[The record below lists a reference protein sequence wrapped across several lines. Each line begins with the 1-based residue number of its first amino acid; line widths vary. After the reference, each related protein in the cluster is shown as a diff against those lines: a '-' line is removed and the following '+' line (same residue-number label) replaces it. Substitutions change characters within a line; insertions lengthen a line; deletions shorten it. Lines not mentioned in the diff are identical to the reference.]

1 MPPLIDPE
9 KDYPFTLAARL
20 IPSPLT
26 RSGHIQLSTLHNW
39 RRQGLV
45 RAKVRTS
52 GSRSYWFV
60 SGRELLRL
68 LRLRRERQSLGIQLP
83 G

>member
-1 MPPLIDPE
+1 MLPTIDPT

-45 RAKVRTS
+45 CARVRIS
-52 GSRSYWFV
+52 GGRSYWFL
-60 SGRELLRL
+60 SGGELLRL
-68 LRLRRERQSLGIQLP
+68 LRLRRDRESLASP
-83 G
+83 PA